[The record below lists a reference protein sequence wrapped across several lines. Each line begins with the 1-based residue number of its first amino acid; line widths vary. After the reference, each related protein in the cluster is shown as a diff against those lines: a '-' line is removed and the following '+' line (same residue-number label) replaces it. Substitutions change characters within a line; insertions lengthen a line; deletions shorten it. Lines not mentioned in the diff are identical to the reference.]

1 MMKKVS
7 LLVVEVLLEVCL
19 LFLVTI
25 LVCLCVEL
33 IRNFIFSIVEEFDWK
48 FMITFI
54 SLFAVGSLTVRLVMM
69 EIPLKFFIR
78 RNCAKVEK
86 FSIYK
91 MSKIIVFI
99 HTPLY
104 IIGAFMFYGF
114 QGKLDNDGAVLF
126 SLVVYLISISCAL
139 LAPILIYKIWGELFD
154 TCFDKNFQRT
164 HGLSYYFERK
174 GYLSKIE
181 PKSVEETITK
191 QQEPNIQ

>member
-25 LVCLCVEL
+25 FICLCFVL
-33 IRNFIFSIVEEFDWK
+33 VSNFVFSTAEEFDWK

-54 SLFAVGSLTVRLVMM
+54 SLFAVGSLVTRLGMM

-78 RNCAKVEK
+78 RNWARAEK
-86 FSIYK
+86 FSTCK
-91 MSKIIVFI
+91 MSKIIVVI

-104 IIGAFMFYGF
+104 IIGAFMFFAF
-114 QGKLDNDGAVLF
+114 QGKLDDDENILF
-126 SLVVYLISISCAL
+126 SLIVYLISISCAL
-139 LAPILIYKIWGELFD
+139 LAPILLYKVWGEIFD
-154 TCFDKNFQRT
+154 TCFDKSFQRT

-181 PKSVEETITK
+181 PKSAKETVTK
-191 QQEPNIQ
+191 Q